1 MSTDIEARLRR
12 ISNVIINQAKAD
24 DDFAEK
30 LDKAI
35 SGTIRSVK
43 RRDPP
48 ALDPVELFILSDE
61 NNLVEQLN
69 ALSEAQLKDII
80 ACYRLDLTGRAMHW
94 SKKDQLIH
102 FIIESAKSRATKGDV
117 FRA

>member
-1 MSTDIEARLRR
+1 MSTDVETRLRR

-24 DDFAEK
+24 ADFAEK
-30 LDKAI
+30 LDIAI
-35 SGTIRSVK
+35 TGTIRSVK

-48 ALDPVELFILSDE
+48 ALDPVELMILGNDDG
-61 NNLVEQLN
+61 LIEQLN
-69 ALSEAQLKDII
+69 ALSEDQLRNII

-94 SKKDQLIH
+94 RKKDQLIH
-102 FIIESAKSRATKGDV
+102 FITESAKSRATKGDV

>member
-1 MSTDIEARLRR
+1 MSTDVETRLRR

-24 DDFAEK
+24 ADFAEK

-48 ALDPVELFILSDE
+48 TLDPVELLILSDE

-80 ACYRLDLTGRAMHW
+80 AWYRLDLTGRAMHW

-102 FIIESAKSRATKGDV
+102 FITESAKSRATKGDV